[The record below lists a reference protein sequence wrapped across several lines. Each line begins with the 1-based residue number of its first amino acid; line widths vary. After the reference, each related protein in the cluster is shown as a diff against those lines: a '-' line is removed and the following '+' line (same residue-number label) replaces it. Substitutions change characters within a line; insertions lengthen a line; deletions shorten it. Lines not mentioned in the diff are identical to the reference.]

1 MSEFEKYFKD
11 EFFIID
17 SNNLE
22 NVETKLYGFI
32 FDEGKIIKNN
42 NLSELN
48 DVGGKEFMCML
59 RLILIPFLFFKM

>member
-42 NLSELN
+42 NL
-48 DVGGKEFMCML
+48 
-59 RLILIPFLFFKM
+59 